1 MRPVV
6 SAPCAVVLSA
16 IAGLVTASAAYAQA
30 PAAPSASTAPA
41 PPAYSS
47 SFARDAR
54 VFELRTYYANPG
66 KLEALNTRFRE
77 HTNALF
83 QKHGMTLVAYW
94 MPVAPPA
101 EGTGG
106 TLIYVLAYPSVDAR
120 EAAWKAFGSDPDW
133 IAARDASEK
142 DGKLVAKVDSVL
154 MAPTDYSPLK

>member
-1 MRPVV
+1 MLR
-6 SAPCAVVLSA
+6 LS
-16 IAGLVTASAAYAQA
+16 IPFTLLLVTAAAAWAQA
-30 PAAPSASTAPA
+30 PQPATPPLSTSP
-41 PPAYSS
+41 
-47 SFARDAR
+47 SFAKDSRT
-54 VFELRTYYANPG
+54 FELRTYYANPG

-94 MPVAPPA
+94 MPVAAPA

-133 IAARDASEK
+133 IKARDESER
-142 DGKLVAKVDSVL
+142 DGKLVAKVDSVI
-154 MAPTDYSPLK
+154 MKATDYSPMK